1 MAEHDTDNLKQDL
14 SSLRNEMQELATA
27 IRDSSEKYAH
37 IGMEHA
43 RDAYAEARQ
52 EAQKQTQ
59 AVGAEIETRPF
70 TSVAVAFGA
79 GFIAGKLL
87 GR

>member
-1 MAEHDTDNLKQDL
+1 MADYDNDTLKQDL
-14 SSLRNEMQELATA
+14 TSLRNDLQELATA
-27 IRDSSEKYAH
+27 IRESGEKYAH
-37 IGMEHA
+37 IGMTHA

-70 TSVAVAFGA
+70 TSVIVAFGA
-79 GFIAGKLL
+79 GLIMGKLL